1 MQNEKQGHNR
11 KSDIKQLKQ
20 KKPREKLEESKGK
33 TEVSQICE
41 VLQDDLEEKRF
52 KTTLKYIFK
61 TK

>member
-1 MQNEKQGHNR
+1 MRSKGVSESQRSNN
-11 KSDIKQLKQ
+11 SN
-20 KKPREKLEESKGK
+20 KKPREQPEESRDK

-52 KTTLKYIFK
+52 KTTLKYIFQ